1 MESVA
6 PRIDGTA
13 PASAEGDAYY
23 SDVED
28 SLEAAAVRSA
38 GDGLARGGIGT
49 GGCGSASDDSI
60 NACSVE
66 GATEELSEATKEGMN
81 GSAVLWGNMKMEARY
96 RGGAT
101 KYYPGRLVRDHAD
114 EDSAVSENLIWD
126 SSRKNL
132 QSAFATIEEKQL
144 IAEDSAAVA
153 EAKALLSSNMATE
166 ELLRAAME
174 SAKENKSKAI
184 LSCSTIIKIK
194 KDHQVDASIVAE
206 VKFLLGATRGPKASS
221 IIKTAQQE
229 DENLA
234 ETTIAKAERAPG
246 LVDASFRRALDFAS
260 HFQVSI
266 IQHQDYRSGVPV
278 VLKKLGAE
286 TSMNCRKTRDHFLVV
301 SAPSFFNL
309 SRFSLQPFST
319 ARTTGTRAGASHQAS
334 HGLWYRSGTSLCRSS
349 QNLVSCPRALAQ
361 MPQGTATSFLER
373 HHRPCSLWCSKGIF

>member
-23 SDVED
+23 SDVEE

-49 GGCGSASDDSI
+49 GGCGSAFDDCI

-66 GATEELSEATKEGMN
+66 AATEELSEAMKEGMN

-101 KYYPGRLVRDHAD
+101 TKHYPGRLVREHAD

-184 LSCSTIIKIK
+184 LSCSTIIKVK
-194 KDHQVDASIVAE
+194 KDHLVDASIVAE

-221 IIKTAQQE
+221 ITKTAQQE
-229 DENLA
+229 DENLP

-266 IQHQDYRSGVPV
+266 IQ
-278 VLKKLGAE
+278 
-286 TSMNCRKTRDHFLVV
+286 
-301 SAPSFFNL
+301 
-309 SRFSLQPFST
+309 ST
-319 ARTTGTRAGASHQAS
+319 RTTD
-334 HGLWYRSGTSLCRSS
+334 L
-349 QNLVSCPRALAQ
+349 
-361 MPQGTATSFLER
+361 
-373 HHRPCSLWCSKGIF
+373 

>member
-13 PASAEGDAYY
+13 PASAEGGAYY
-23 SDVED
+23 SDVEE

-49 GGCGSASDDSI
+49 GGCGSVFDDCI

-66 GATEELSEATKEGMN
+66 AATEELSEATKEGMN

-114 EDSAVSENLIWD
+114 EDSAVSEDLIWD

-132 QSAFATIEEKQL
+132 QSAFATIEEKRL

-194 KDHQVDASIVAE
+194 KDHLVDASIVAE

-234 ETTIAKAERAPG
+234 ETTIAKTERAPG

-286 TSMNCRKTRDHFLVV
+286 TSRNYRKTGKHFLVV

-334 HGLWYRSGTSLCRSS
+334 HGLWYRSGTSVCRSS

>member
-23 SDVED
+23 SDVEE

-66 GATEELSEATKEGMN
+66 AATEELSEATKEGMN
-81 GSAVLWGNMKMEARY
+81 EAAVLWANMKIEARY

-114 EDSAVSENLIWD
+114 EDSAVSEDLIWD

-132 QSAFATIEEKQL
+132 QPAFATIEEKRL

-153 EAKALLSSNMATE
+153 EAKALLSNMAT

-174 SAKENKSKAI
+174 SAKESTSKAI

-194 KDHQVDASIVAE
+194 KDHLVDASIVAE
-206 VKFLLGATRGPKASS
+206 VKFLLLGATRGPKASSS

-234 ETTIAKAERAPG
+234 EITIAKAERAPG

-266 IQHQDYRSGVPV
+266 IQHQDCRSVVPV

-286 TSMNCRKTRDHFLVV
+286 TSRNCRKTREQ
-301 SAPSFFNL
+301 S
-309 SRFSLQPFST
+309 
-319 ARTTGTRAGASHQAS
+319 
-334 HGLWYRSGTSLCRSS
+334 
-349 QNLVSCPRALAQ
+349 
-361 MPQGTATSFLER
+361 
-373 HHRPCSLWCSKGIF
+373 

>member
-13 PASAEGDAYY
+13 PASAEGGAYY
-23 SDVED
+23 SDVEE

-49 GGCGSASDDSI
+49 GGCGSAFDDCI

-66 GATEELSEATKEGMN
+66 AATEELSEATKEGMN

-101 KYYPGRLVRDHAD
+101 TKYYPGRLVRDHAD
-114 EDSAVSENLIWD
+114 EDSAVSEDLIWD

-184 LSCSTIIKIK
+184 LSCSTIIKVK
-194 KDHQVDASIVAE
+194 KDHLIDASIVAE

-234 ETTIAKAERAPG
+234 ETTIAKTERAPG

-266 IQHQDYRSGVPV
+266 VQH
-278 VLKKLGAE
+278 
-286 TSMNCRKTRDHFLVV
+286 
-301 SAPSFFNL
+301 
-309 SRFSLQPFST
+309 
-319 ARTTGTRAGASHQAS
+319 
-334 HGLWYRSGTSLCRSS
+334 
-349 QNLVSCPRALAQ
+349 
-361 MPQGTATSFLER
+361 
-373 HHRPCSLWCSKGIF
+373 

>member
-1 MESVA
+1 MQSVV
-6 PRIDGTA
+6 PIIDGA
-13 PASAEGDAYY
+13 EPASAEGDAYY

-49 GGCGSASDDSI
+49 GGCGSAFDDCI

-66 GATEELSEATKEGMN
+66 AATEELSEATKEGMN

-153 EAKALLSSNMATE
+153 EANKALLSSNMATE

-184 LSCSTIIKIK
+184 LSRSTLIKIK

-206 VKFLLGATRGPKASS
+206 VNFLLGATRGPKASS

-234 ETTIAKAERAPG
+234 ETTIAKTERAPG

-266 IQHQDYRSGVPV
+266 IQHQDYRSVVPV

-286 TSMNCRKTRDHFLVV
+286 TSRNCRKTREQFLVV
-301 SAPSFFNL
+301 L
-309 SRFSLQPFST
+309 
-319 ARTTGTRAGASHQAS
+319 
-334 HGLWYRSGTSLCRSS
+334 
-349 QNLVSCPRALAQ
+349 
-361 MPQGTATSFLER
+361 
-373 HHRPCSLWCSKGIF
+373 I

>member
-23 SDVED
+23 SDVEE

-49 GGCGSASDDSI
+49 GGCGSAFDDCI

-66 GATEELSEATKEGMN
+66 AATEELSEAMKEGMN

-114 EDSAVSENLIWD
+114 EDSAVSEDLIWD
-126 SSRKNL
+126 SSRKKL
-132 QSAFATIEEKQL
+132 QSAIAIFEEKQL
-144 IAEDSAAVA
+144 IVVEEDSAAVA

-174 SAKENKSKAI
+174 SAKENKSTAI
-184 LSCSTIIKIK
+184 LSCSTIIKVK
-194 KDHQVDASIVAE
+194 KDHLVDASIVAE
-206 VKFLLGATRGPKASS
+206 GKFLVVATRGPKASS
-221 IIKTAQQE
+221 IIKTAQHE
-229 DENLA
+229 DENLT
-234 ETTIAKAERAPG
+234 ETTIAKTERAPG

-266 IQHQDYRSGVPV
+266 IQHQDCRSVVPV

-286 TSMNCRKTRDHFLVV
+286 TSRNYRKTGNHL
-301 SAPSFFNL
+301 
-309 SRFSLQPFST
+309 
-319 ARTTGTRAGASHQAS
+319 
-334 HGLWYRSGTSLCRSS
+334 
-349 QNLVSCPRALAQ
+349 
-361 MPQGTATSFLER
+361 
-373 HHRPCSLWCSKGIF
+373 

>member
-23 SDVED
+23 SDVEE

-49 GGCGSASDDSI
+49 GGCGSAFDDCI

-66 GATEELSEATKEGMN
+66 AATEELSEATKEGMN

-114 EDSAVSENLIWD
+114 EDSAVSEDLIWD
-126 SSRKNL
+126 SSRKIL

-194 KDHQVDASIVAE
+194 KDHLVDASIVAE
-206 VKFLLGATRGPKASS
+206 VKFLLLGATRGPKASSS

-266 IQHQDYRSGVPV
+266 VQH
-278 VLKKLGAE
+278 
-286 TSMNCRKTRDHFLVV
+286 
-301 SAPSFFNL
+301 
-309 SRFSLQPFST
+309 
-319 ARTTGTRAGASHQAS
+319 
-334 HGLWYRSGTSLCRSS
+334 
-349 QNLVSCPRALAQ
+349 
-361 MPQGTATSFLER
+361 
-373 HHRPCSLWCSKGIF
+373 

>member
-6 PRIDGTA
+6 PRNDGTA

-23 SDVED
+23 SDVEE

-66 GATEELSEATKEGMN
+66 AATEELSEATKEGMN

-114 EDSAVSENLIWD
+114 EDSAVSEDLIWD

-184 LSCSTIIKIK
+184 LLCSALIEIK
-194 KDHQVDASIVAE
+194 KDHLVDVSIVAE
-206 VKFLLGATRGPKASS
+206 VKFLVVATRGPKAPS

-234 ETTIAKAERAPG
+234 ETTISKVERPSSLVNASYRIAP
-246 LVDASFRRALDFAS
+246 DFAS

-266 IQHQDYRSGVPV
+266 VQH
-278 VLKKLGAE
+278 
-286 TSMNCRKTRDHFLVV
+286 
-301 SAPSFFNL
+301 
-309 SRFSLQPFST
+309 
-319 ARTTGTRAGASHQAS
+319 
-334 HGLWYRSGTSLCRSS
+334 
-349 QNLVSCPRALAQ
+349 
-361 MPQGTATSFLER
+361 
-373 HHRPCSLWCSKGIF
+373 

>member
-23 SDVED
+23 SDVEE

-49 GGCGSASDDSI
+49 GGCGSAFDDCI

-66 GATEELSEATKEGMN
+66 AATEELSEVTKEGMN
-81 GSAVLWGNMKMEARY
+81 ESAILWENMKIEARY
-96 RGGAT
+96 RGVAT
-101 KYYPGRLVRDHAD
+101 KYYPGRLARDHGGAD
-114 EDSAVSENLIWD
+114 EDSAVSKNLIWD
-126 SSRKNL
+126 SSRENL
-132 QSAFATIEEKQL
+132 QSAIAIFKEKRL
-144 IAEDSAAVA
+144 IVEDSAAVA
-153 EAKALLSSNMATE
+153 EAKALLWSDMETE
-166 ELLRAAME
+166 KLLRAAIE

-184 LSCSTIIKIK
+184 LLCSAPIETK
-194 KDHQVDASIVAE
+194 KEHLVDASIVAE
-206 VKFLLGATRGPKASS
+206 VKFLLLGATRGPKASS

-234 ETTIAKAERAPG
+234 EITIAKAERAPG

-266 IQHQDYRSGVPV
+266 IQHQDCRSVVPV

-286 TSMNCRKTRDHFLVV
+286 TSMNCIKTREQFLVV
-301 SAPSFFNL
+301 SAPPV
-309 SRFSLQPFST
+309 Q
-319 ARTTGTRAGASHQAS
+319 
-334 HGLWYRSGTSLCRSS
+334 
-349 QNLVSCPRALAQ
+349 
-361 MPQGTATSFLER
+361 
-373 HHRPCSLWCSKGIF
+373 

>member
-6 PRIDGTA
+6 PRNDGTA
-13 PASAEGDAYY
+13 PASAEGGAYY
-23 SDVED
+23 SDVEE

-49 GGCGSASDDSI
+49 GGCGSAFDDCI

-66 GATEELSEATKEGMN
+66 AATEELSEATKEGMN

-114 EDSAVSENLIWD
+114 EDSTVSEDLIWD

-184 LSCSTIIKIK
+184 LSCSTIIKVK
-194 KDHQVDASIVAE
+194 KDHLVDASIVAE

-234 ETTIAKAERAPG
+234 ETTIAKTERAPG

-266 IQHQDYRSGVPV
+266 IQHQDCRSVVPV

-286 TSMNCRKTRDHFLVV
+286 TSRNCRKTREQFLV
-301 SAPSFFNL
+301 F
-309 SRFSLQPFST
+309 
-319 ARTTGTRAGASHQAS
+319 
-334 HGLWYRSGTSLCRSS
+334 
-349 QNLVSCPRALAQ
+349 
-361 MPQGTATSFLER
+361 
-373 HHRPCSLWCSKGIF
+373 